1 MYIYYSFYNKLDID
15 LTNVIE
21 IINNNEQ
28 DDLMLNI
35 DKASALA
42 NSTSIFNNL
51 YIHRLTE
58 RYIQLLYKQ

>member
-51 YIHRLTE
+51 YIYRLTE